1 MPSGICSESPP
12 EHRHDQMEI
21 LYYILPLMAAALY
34 ALSSIFIKVAMGA
47 GVGITRTLF
56 ISNWVFLFVVGPL
69 WLATGLESPDWT
81 LWWVPLFA
89 GTAAFCGALATFVA
103 LRFGDVSVA
112 TPLLGAKVLFVA
124 LLSTLILRESVPLT
138 WWLGAVMTAAAIY
151 LLGAVPAGE
160 ARRNMTFTVM
170 ASMGAAFGFALLDIA
185 AAGWASRFGLYPF
198 MFYTQLVVAFG
209 SAALLPFFSAPL
221 REVSV
226 RAWKW
231 LTLGSVIVATQF
243 VLMAWTLSTFGKPT
257 GVNIL
262 YGSRGLWSVLLILA
276 IGPLV
281 GNFERDAGRGILA
294 RRLIGSVLLL
304 AAITVVVLEPQPG
317 G

>member
-1 MPSGICSESPP
+1 
-12 EHRHDQMEI
+12 MET
-21 LYYILPLMAAALY
+21 LYYILPLTAAALY

-69 WLATGLESPDWT
+69 WLATGFGSPDWS

-89 GTAAFCGALATFVA
+89 GTAAFCGALLTFVA
-103 LRFGDVSVA
+103 LKFGDVSVA
-112 TPLLGAKVLFVA
+112 TPLLGVKVLFVA
-124 LLSTLILRESVPLT
+124 LLSTVILRESVPLT

-151 LLGAVPAGE
+151 LLGGVPAGE
-160 ARRNMTFTVM
+160 ARRNMAFTVL

-185 AAGWASRFGLYPF
+185 AAGWAGRFGLFPF
-198 MFYTQLVVAFG
+198 MFYTQLVVALG
-209 SAALLPFFSAPL
+209 SAVLLPFFSAPL

-231 LTLGSVIVATQF
+231 LTLGSVIVAAQF

-276 IGPLV
+276 IGPLL
-281 GNFERDAGRGILA
+281 GNFERDAGRSVIA
-294 RRLIGSVLLL
+294 RRLLGSILLL
-304 AAITVVVLEPQPG
+304 AAIAVVVLEAQPG
-317 G
+317 D